1 MPLLNFKK
9 QFATL
14 VESGEKRQTIRAMRK
29 RPFKIGD
36 HLYHYEGLRTKQC
49 RKLLE
54 SECISVDDILIDKN
68 GDVYINGRCFY
79 ESMKESFAYADG
91 FRPPGFLWEQMLN
104 FFKIVHGLPF
114 RGQLV
119 KW

>member
-1 MPLLNFKK
+1 MPLLGYKK
-9 QFATL
+9 QFAPL
-14 VESGEKRQTIRAMRK
+14 VESGEKRHTIRAMRK
-29 RPFKIGD
+29 RPFRVGD
-36 HLYHYEGLRTKQC
+36 RLYHYAGLRTTAC

-54 SECISVDDILIDKN
+54 SDCTGADDITIDEK
-68 GDVYINGRCFY
+68 GDVYINGRCMY
-79 ESMKESFAYADG
+79 ESAKESFAYADG
-91 FRPPGFLWEQMLN
+91 FRPPGYLWEQMFN